1 MCGRVNDGA
10 GEVGLMMV
18 IGRVRVEQIRGTQG
32 RNGLAKVEVNSCSE
46 FSLTMGLPSTV
57 RTPEARMYRYGTATH
72 LRMHDH
78 CMYYKP
84 SLLIG
89 FTMTILTLPLW
100 VFGSFSILT
109 STVIASN
116 TLTFTFFPFG
126 VGIVME

>member
-1 MCGRVNDGA
+1 VNAGA
-10 GEVGLMMV
+10 GEDGFMVGV
-18 IGRVRVEQIRGTQG
+18 IGRVRVQQIRGTEG

-57 RTPEARMYRYGTATH
+57 LVLRRFVCIDMGLQLISSMHNQCINYR
-72 LRMHDH
+72 
-78 CMYYKP
+78 P

-116 TLTFTFFPFG
+116 TLTFTLFPFE

>member
-1 MCGRVNDGA
+1 VNADA
-10 GEVGLMMV
+10 GEDGFMMVV
-18 IGRVRVEQIRGTQG
+18 IGRVRVEQTRGTEG

-46 FSLTMGLPSTV
+46 FSLTMKLPSTV
-57 RTPEARMYRYGTATH
+57 LQRLVCIDMEPQ
-72 LRMHDH
+72 LVSSMHNQ
-78 CMYYKP
+78 CMNYKP

-116 TLTFTFFPFG
+116 TLTFTFFPFE
-126 VGIVME
+126 VGIVIE